1 VNKINK
7 SFDGFHYNHSNNIT
21 YLDFCRNRVTHFYG
35 APPLFPYRTKGASAR
50 LSAYGLLEKA
60 NAFSSCDAYA
70 AEAFLVERF
79 D

>member
-1 VNKINK
+1 MLSREKQERSSAYIVQVFLLN
-7 SFDGFHYNHSNNIT
+7 
-21 YLDFCRNRVTHFYG
+21 
-35 APPLFPYRTKGASAR
+35 RTKGASAH
-50 LSAYGLLEKA
+50 LAAYGLLEKA